1 MAQPT
6 PNVPNEQATKAA
18 LRGVTR
24 GGATPAMVSPPVDV
38 AIMVNAAATTS
49 GILEL
54 SVGTGTTTFTIS
66 GSNGVTTT
74 LTGTATGT
82 QVSGLVS
89 ALAAGPLSGYTFY
102 VNEGL
107 SNYLYNTTTSI
118 IVPSGVTLTVV
129 SGTGTVPTLTAFSL
143 TGTLGQSYPS
153 YVGSPNAVPTWID
166 DATVHYPQV
175 GQYGNILG
183 GTQLTSSGNVSASG
197 APVLQHQVRQINT
210 GFGVDGGSSD
220 QRLAGYYASYSG
232 NLVQTGQKRTQRQ
245 QC

>member
-1 MAQPT
+1 MATT
-6 PNVPNEQATKAA
+6 PNVGQEQQNKLN

-24 GGATPAMVSPPVDV
+24 GGATPGMVTPPVDV

-82 QVSGLVS
+82 QVSGLIS
-89 ALAAGPLSGYTFY
+89 ALAAGPLSNYTFY

-129 SGTGTVPTLTAFSL
+129 SGTGAVPTLTAFALS
-143 TGTLGQSYPS
+143 GTEATTYPN
-153 YVGSPNAVPTWID
+153 YVGTPNAAPTWID
-166 DATVHYPQV
+166 DATAHSYVV
-175 GQYGNILG
+175 GFNGNILG
-183 GTQLTSSGNVSASG
+183 GTILNASG
-197 APVLQHQVRQINT
+197 IATTSGALVTQQQVRQILT
-210 GFGVDGGSSD
+210 GANVDGGSSD
-220 QRLAGYYASYSG
+220 QRLNGYFASYSG
-232 NLVQTGQKRTQRQ
+232 NLYQTGQKRTQRQ
-245 QC
+245 QN